1 MTDADRRAALNRA
14 EAWGVDLS
22 LLRERLR
29 MTPAERLTRHA
40 EALARV
46 QAVRRAADARRPTPP
61 SRG

>member
-1 MTDADRRAALNRA
+1 MTVADRRAALARA

-29 MTPAERLTRHA
+29 LTPAERLARHT

-46 QAVRRAADARRPTPP
+46 QALRRAADARRPSPP
-61 SRG
+61 GRG